1 VKIKAVD
8 WLWLASAIC
17 LSCGVWLFFR
27 NTDPA
32 WRTIPSEPIDQLR
45 ESTEFQ
51 EVEGPRSSRWPKVR
65 AEFVR
70 LNPVCAACGGG
81 KELNVHHIE
90 PFHRKPE
97 LELDPGNLI
106 TLCREHH
113 FFVGHDPD
121 GPWEPKRPN
130 WSASNPQVRQHCER
144 IRGGG
149 AGLTRKFS
157 K

>member
-1 VKIKAVD
+1 MKIKTVD
-8 WLWLASAIC
+8 WLWLVSAIC

-27 NTDPA
+27 HTDPA
-32 WRTIPSEPIDQLR
+32 WGPIPAEPMDQLR

-65 AEFVR
+65 SEFVR
-70 LNPVCAACGGG
+70 LHPVCAACGGG

-90 PFHRKPE
+90 PFHRNPE
-97 LELDPGNLI
+97 LELDPDNLI

-121 GPWEPKRPN
+121 GPWCPARPN
-130 WSASNPQVRQHCER
+130 WSLFNPRVQEHCDLMR
-144 IRGGG
+144 SGR
-149 AGLTRKFS
+149 S
-157 K
+157 Y